1 MQFHHMHIICLYYI
15 NTAFYLYDVFLVII
29 YYSHVSNKK
38 AVNLYRS
45 TALLIFPYSV
55 LSFIIC
61 KTQMIHS
68 THNRFSKE
76 ALSGYL

>member
-1 MQFHHMHIICLYYI
+1 MQFHPMQIICLYYI
-15 NTAFYLYDVFLVII
+15 NTAFNLYDVFLVII
-29 YYSHVSNKK
+29 YYSHISYKK

-61 KTQMIHS
+61 KTQTRYS
-68 THNRFSKE
+68 THNRFPKGDPF
-76 ALSGYL
+76 GYL